1 MPPILPIDVAGH
13 QLPAGGLVL
22 LGLLVGYV
30 AGLFGVGGGFLLT
43 PLLSVVFRVP
53 LEVAVGTGLC
63 QMVGTSVSAL
73 LRHRQLG
80 QGEIRFDVL
89 MLAGSLLGVEAGAQV
104 LAALS
109 AAGTVQIGGGEVPLV
124 RLIVQP
130 SYVVLLLAAAA
141 VFWREGRGPY
151 EDLDYV
157 RSAPLARIALPP
169 RTDLPAVP
177 LHGVSATVIA
187 YVGLVLGFTGGLLGI
202 GGGVALMPILI
213 YGFGFPIRQAAG
225 TGIVALCAT
234 AVAGTVAHALRGN
247 VHLLLAMVLLVPA
260 SVSAQLGALASQRLP
275 ARTLRRTF
283 ALLLVATVGAIVW
296 DLARRVR

>member
-1 MPPILPIDVAGH
+1 MFPLVSIDVAGH

-80 QGEIRFDVL
+80 QGEVRFDVL
-89 MLAGSLLGVEAGAQV
+89 MLAGSLLGVEAGAEV
-104 LAALS
+104 LDAL
-109 AAGTVQIGGGEVPLV
+109 AGAGTVRIGGGEVPLV
-124 RLIVQP
+124 RLIVQL
-130 SYVVLLLAAAA
+130 SYVVLLLGAAEL
-141 VFWREGRGPY
+141 FWREGRGPY

-157 RSAPLARIALPP
+157 RSAPLARLRLPP
-169 RTDLPAVP
+169 RTDLPAVG
-177 LHGVSATVIA
+177 LRGVSATIIA
-187 YVGLVLGFTGGLLGI
+187 YVGLALGFTSGLLGI

-213 YGFGFPIRQAAG
+213 YGFGFPIREAAG

-234 AVAGTVAHALRGN
+234 AVTGTIAHALRGN

-260 SVSAQLGALASQRLP
+260 SLSAQLGALASHRLP
-275 ARTLRRTF
+275 ARTLRRGF
-283 ALLLVATVGAIVW
+283 ALLLVATVGAIAW